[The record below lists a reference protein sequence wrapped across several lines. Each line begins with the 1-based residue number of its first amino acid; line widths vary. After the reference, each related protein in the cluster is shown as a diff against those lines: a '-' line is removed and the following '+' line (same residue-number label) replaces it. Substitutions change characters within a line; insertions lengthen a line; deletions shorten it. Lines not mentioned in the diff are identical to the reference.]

1 MRGLPVFFPGQD
13 SLSTVTQV
21 IWVIQLAL
29 LIHMYR
35 TGRPY
40 WWTWVLLGAPVIG
53 GLAYFIVEIA
63 PELRAPR
70 GRSFFYSLKPRKWRI
85 ADLRTAVEEGD
96 SVDNRLALAEELYN
110 GGLKQEAH
118 DVATECLK
126 GVFSN
131 DPHTLVD
138 VARYKIGIKRYDEAL
153 GLLDRVDTKADRML
167 ALEVALLRGDST
179 LALGRNEE
187 AEHFYRSVEG
197 KYVGDAPRFGIA
209 SVMEKTGRRDQ
220 AEAIWK
226 DIRVHYRKAS
236 PAWRRSE
243 KKWYKLA
250 TAKLGE
256 QKA

>member
-1 MRGLPVFFPGQD
+1 MRGFPAFSPGQD
-13 SLSTVTQV
+13 SLTTVTQI

-40 WWTWVLLGAPVIG
+40 WWIWVLLAAPGLG

-63 PELRAPR
+63 PELRGSR
-70 GRSFFYSLKPRKWRI
+70 GGGFFYSLKPRKWRI
-85 ADLRTAVEEGD
+85 ADLRATVEEGD
-96 SVDNRLALAEELYN
+96 SVENRLALAEELFD

-118 DVATECLK
+118 DVAVECLK

-138 VARYKIGIKRYDEAL
+138 VARYKIGISRFQEAL
-153 GLLDRVDTKADRML
+153 DLLDRVNTQADRML
-167 ALEVALLRGDST
+167 ALEVGLLKGDASY
-179 LALGRNEE
+179 ALGRYDE
-187 AEHFYRSVEG
+187 AEKFYRLVEG

-209 SVMEKTGRRDQ
+209 SVMEQTGHLDQ
-220 AEAIWK
+220 AVAMWK
-226 DIRVHYRKAS
+226 DIRVRYRRAS

-250 TAKLGE
+250 TAKLAA